1 MNFGEELQ
9 SLRKKYGLSISA
21 LSGITGVH
29 KSTISYIERSTTN
42 PSIVTAQILLE
53 PLGAEL
59 AIVEKKSSES

>member
-9 SLRKKYGLSISA
+9 SLRKKCGLSISA
-21 LSGITGVH
+21 LSGMTGVH
-29 KSTISYIERSTTN
+29 KSTISYIERGTN
-42 PSIVTAQILLE
+42 PNISTFQLLLE